1 MTETSEHSK
10 NILVIIRQA
19 PYVNS
24 LPAAAL
30 DIVLTAAAF
39 DQQITLLF
47 SGQGVWHLQPDQ
59 HAASTGMKAISRAL
73 PSLELYEVKRIVA
86 DAEALAARGLA
97 ADELLMPVALY
108 SPRQIAA
115 AISAADQVFNC

>member
-1 MTETSEHSK
+1 MSKASNHKK

-19 PYVNS
+19 PYANS

-30 DIVLTAAAF
+30 DIVLTVAAF
-39 DQQITLLF
+39 DQEITLLF
-47 SGQGVWHLQPDQ
+47 SAQGVWHLQSNQ
-59 HAASTGMKAISRAL
+59 HAASTGMKDISRAL

-108 SPRQIAA
+108 SPQQIAA